1 MFVLTGRK
9 KITTM
14 TCIHHKEMFFNFFK
28 ELMEMLNPD
37 LNFGTMLH
45 LLLLR
50 NCVGDHHSLEA
61 GVVDA

>member
-1 MFVLTGRK
+1 MREK
-9 KITTM
+9 KNLYCNI
-14 TCIHHKEMFFNFFK
+14 FK
-28 ELMEMLNPD
+28 EPMEMLNSD

-50 NCVGDHHSLEA
+50 NCVGDHNSLEA